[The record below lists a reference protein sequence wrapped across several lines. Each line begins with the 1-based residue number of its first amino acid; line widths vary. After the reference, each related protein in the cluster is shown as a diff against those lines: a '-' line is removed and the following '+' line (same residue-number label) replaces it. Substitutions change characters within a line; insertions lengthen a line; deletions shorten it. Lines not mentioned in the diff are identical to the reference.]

1 MLPNNNSPR
10 LRMIANGQ
18 IVGGATD
25 AEVLS
30 NNYYSADRFN
40 ASVALGLDP
49 LSTAEFW
56 SNETD
61 ILVELQFSLDGG
73 ASFTSLIQGA
83 VDCVTID
90 PTLGLAHLTGRDLT
104 APLIETRTQETFANR
119 TSSEIA
125 TLLAGRH
132 SLTPRVTPTST
143 PVGRY
148 YQSEHD
154 SVTLDQFSRA
164 TTEWDLLV
172 FLARWEGFD
181 VFVTGTT
188 LCFQPAA
195 NPANVTFTFCPSDV
209 IDLKLER
216 SLILAG
222 GLSVVVKSW
231 NSRQNSAFVQQA
243 HGTTA
248 NSTSPTQNYIYVRP
262 NLTPDAAL
270 KLANQKLT
278 ELTRHE
284 RTIEVRM
291 PGELMLNARS
301 IISLEGT
308 GTDFDQAYYVD
319 LIERRISY
327 GTGMTQFIRA
337 KNASP
342 GAATDVGGT

>member
-1 MLPNNNSPR
+1 
-10 LRMIANGQ
+10 MIANGQ
-18 IVGGATD
+18 IVGGAMD

-49 LSTAEFW
+49 ASTAAFW

-61 ILVELQFSLDGG
+61 LLVELQFSLDGG

-83 VDCVTID
+83 VDCVTMD

-104 APLIETRTQETFANR
+104 ARLIETRTQETFANR

-132 SLTPRVTPTST
+132 GLTPQVTATST

-154 SVTLDQFSRA
+154 SVTLDQFSHA

-172 FLARWEGFD
+172 LLARWEGFD
-181 VFVTGTT
+181 VFVAGTT

-195 NPANVTFTFCPSDV
+195 NPADATFSFCPSDV
-209 IDLKLER
+209 VDIKLER

-243 HGTTA
+243 QGRTA
-248 NSTSPTQNYIYVRP
+248 NSAGPTQNYIYVRP

-319 LIERRISY
+319 LIERRINY

-337 KNASP
+337 KNTSA
-342 GAATDVGGT
+342 GTATGVGGT